1 MRRKRLALSPYFAQH
16 FDYRSIS
23 TIIVQPT
30 PAGWTLR
37 FSPRKEHVLL
47 LGLAAVVILFT
58 MLWVVSLRL
67 ENSSIAD
74 VAWGPGILVIGLTY
88 YFTGSGATLRAHLT
102 LALLAI
108 WAIRLATHLGI
119 RLRLQGEDFRYVT
132 WRDRYENH
140 WWWVSYFKVFLLQAV
155 IAWLVS
161 LPIYFSVV
169 SLEPRSLTMLDYLGV
184 LLFASG
190 LIFESVA
197 DEHLRRFRADRA
209 NRVIVLDTG
218 LWRYTRLQNYFGEAV
233 LWWGFG
239 VIGVATGGVPGLV
252 GPAILTYLLIYVSGV
267 ALLESALIEKPG
279 YIQYVGRTPA
289 FLPLPAA
296 VQMQI
301 MTKLRG
307 LQKKAPAPPKRRY

>member
-1 MRRKRLALSPYFAQH
+1 
-16 FDYRSIS
+16 
-23 TIIVQPT
+23 
-30 PAGWTLR
+30 
-37 FSPRKEHVLL
+37 LL
-47 LGLAAVVILFT
+47 LAGLAAIVILFT
-58 MLWVVSLRL
+58 VLWAVSLRL

-74 VAWGPGILVIGLTY
+74 AAWGPGILVIGLTY
-88 YFTGSGATLRAHLT
+88 YFTSSGGTLRAHLT

-119 RLRLQGEDFRYVT
+119 RIRLQGEDYRYAT

-169 SLEPRSLTMLDYLGV
+169 SLEPRSLTLLDYLGV

-197 DEHLRRFRADRA
+197 DEHLRRFRANRA
-209 NRVIVLDTG
+209 NRGKVLDTG
-218 LWRYTRLQNYFGEAV
+218 LWRYTRHPNYFGEAV

-239 VIGVATGGVPGLV
+239 VIGVATGGVPGLL
-252 GPAILTYLLIYVSGV
+252 GPAVLTYLLIYVSGV
-267 ALLESALIEKPG
+267 SLLESTLIEKPG

-289 FLPLPAA
+289 FLPLPPH
-296 VQMQI
+296 VRMQLL
-301 MTKLRG
+301 TKLRG
-307 LQKKAPAPPKRRY
+307 LQKSPAPVPPKRRY